1 MTALKPYGCG
11 RFAIACPRMGF
22 SGDVWAVIFL
32 ALVLKLPLLFLLWA
46 LWKAFRLHEDGQ
58 PPSDPLISRMAL
70 CGYCGAR
77 ITVGYDAAL
86 LHGQA
91 ARIAERTGEATFDV
105 ETRLI
110 RVAVTQ
116 PRHYPAEPEFCP
128 DCGERTTWAPIPVID
143 LSDYAVAPGRT
154 G

>member
-1 MTALKPYGCG
+1 MH
-11 RFAIACPRMGF
+11 I

-32 ALVLKLPLLFLLWA
+32 ALVLKLPLLLLLWA
-46 LWKAFRLHEDGQ
+46 LWKGFRLQEER
-58 PPSDPLISRMAL
+58 PPSDPTISRMAL

-77 ITVGYDAAL
+77 ITVGYDATL

-91 ARIAERTGEATFDV
+91 VQIAGRTGEAAFDV

-110 RVAVTQ
+110 RAAVTQ

-128 DCGERTTWAPIPVID
+128 DCGERTTWAPISPID
-143 LSDYAVAPGRT
+143 LSDYARTPGRT